1 MIAAM
6 NNQTPIDEA
15 APACA
20 WPNCSQP
27 ARVSVDATSIDVV
40 CDRVVSRYCE
50 TMTVCIA
57 HLAAY
62 RDAIPK
68 PTVPVAIPLDM
79 VDFDFADLAHD
90 CGVRS
95 TDDVIE
101 ELRRWQPALDRVL
114 EPVAPRHERRTD
126 QADVLFG
133 DTRTNS

>member
-1 MIAAM
+1 MDRPAPT
-6 NNQTPIDEA
+6 NEA
-15 APACA
+15 APTCA
-20 WPNCSQP
+20 WPNCLRP
-27 ARVSVDATSIDVV
+27 ARVIVEATSIDVV
-40 CDRVVSRYCE
+40 SDRVVSRHFE
-50 TMTVCIA
+50 TICVCIA

-68 PTVPVAIPLDM
+68 PSVPVAIPLGM